1 MMDNIISMFIDDEL
15 SIEDKIEFVERIHAD
30 KALKQETVDLL
41 QQEKVIGSAVVD
53 RVPQVTLG
61 LKRKFYLPLLR
72 PINLLVPALAA
83 AMVILFLS
91 WPLKRD
97 SSIPYRFVIYRPDVS
112 HAELTGSFTDWRRVR
127 MKRIGETGYWEVT
140 LNLPKGEHRFTYIL
154 EGHRSFA
161 DPTIQA
167 REQDDFGGENSIL
180 LLRS

>member
-1 MMDNIISMFIDDEL
+1 MDYLISMFIDDEL
-15 SIEDKIEFVERIHAD
+15 SIEDKIEFVERIHTN
-30 KALKQETVDLL
+30 KALKEETVDLL
-41 QQEKVIGSAVVD
+41 RQENLLRSTVVD
-53 RVPQVTLG
+53 RVPQVKLD
-61 LKRKFYLPLLR
+61 LKRRLSLPLLR

-83 AMVILFLS
+83 AMIILFLS
-91 WPLKRD
+91 MPSRTGP
-97 SSIPYRFVIYRPDVS
+97 SIPYRFVIYRPDVS
-112 HAELTGSFTDWRRVR
+112 RAEITGSFTDWRRVA

-180 LLRS
+180 PVRL